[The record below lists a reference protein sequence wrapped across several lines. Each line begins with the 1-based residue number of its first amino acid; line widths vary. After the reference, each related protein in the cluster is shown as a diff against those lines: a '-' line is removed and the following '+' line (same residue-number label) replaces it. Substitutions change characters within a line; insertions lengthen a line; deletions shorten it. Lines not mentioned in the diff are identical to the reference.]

1 MGETLQPK
9 TSFSVTPLDKSF
21 GAVIDDIDLRNLDAA
36 TFESLYQTWLTYAL
50 LIFPKQD
57 LSVSEQIKFAT
68 RFGDLIEELKAV
80 SISNVKADGSL
91 RDAPDDD
98 MMKIIRGNM
107 HWHQDSTYMP
117 VQAKGAVLSA
127 QIVPAAQGDTAFAD
141 MRDAYDALDI
151 ETRQKIAPLCAYHS
165 LEYSQR
171 AIGEETKKEDSEYI
185 GYGINVEGVPLRPL
199 VKTHPETG
207 RKALAVG
214 RHAYGIPG
222 LTEVESARL
231 ITKLNEFSVADNRR
245 LYQHRWS
252 AGDAILWDNRCLMH
266 KACEWD
272 FTEPRVM
279 RHSRIGGDPASELA
293 QNDLSHEK

>member
-1 MGETLQPK
+1 MGKTLQTKP
-9 TSFSVTPLDKSF
+9 SFSVTPLDKTF
-21 GAVIDDIDLRNLDAA
+21 GAVINEIDLRKLDTEA
-36 TFESLYQTWLTYAL
+36 FEELYQTWLTYAL
-50 LIFPKQD
+50 LIFPGQD
-57 LSVSEQIKFAT
+57 LSVSEQITFAR

-127 QIVPAAQGDTAFAD
+127 QTPPAAQGDTAFAD
-141 MRDAYDALDI
+141 MRDAYDPLAPEI
-151 ETRQKIAPLCAYHS
+151 QRKIAPLSAYHS

-171 AIGEETKKEDSEYI
+171 SIGEETKKEGSEYI
-185 GYGINVEGVPLRPL
+185 GYGINVEGIPRRPL

-222 LTEVESARL
+222 LTEAESQAL
-231 ITKLNEFSVADNRR
+231 ITELNDFAVSDTRR
-245 LYQHRWS
+245 TYQHRWH
-252 AGDAILWDNRCLMH
+252 AGDAVLWDNRCLMH
-266 KACEWD
+266 KACEWN
-272 FTEPRVM
+272 FNEPRVM
-279 RHSRIGGDPASELA
+279 RHSRIAGDPVSELA
-293 QNDLSHEK
+293 LSQ